1 MKTERIIPGAVY
13 MAVIKGQEVRV
24 LVDMVRL
31 DNVLGKDI
39 DTDRGIIISTEKV
52 VAGPLKFGTKLP
64 NDK

>member
-1 MKTERIIPGAVY
+1 